1 MANETTVTVTT
12 VLKTIEAMLFAV
24 GPAVTAYFLFGF
36 SVDKFGYYYRDT
48 ELGIAFGVLL
58 MSSAFAIR
66 YWRR

>member
-1 MANETTVTVTT
+1 MANETTVTVRA
-12 VLKTIEAMLFAV
+12 VLKTVEAVLLAV

-36 SVDKFGYYYRDT
+36 SVDKFGYYYKDT

-58 MSSAFAIR
+58 MSSAYAIR